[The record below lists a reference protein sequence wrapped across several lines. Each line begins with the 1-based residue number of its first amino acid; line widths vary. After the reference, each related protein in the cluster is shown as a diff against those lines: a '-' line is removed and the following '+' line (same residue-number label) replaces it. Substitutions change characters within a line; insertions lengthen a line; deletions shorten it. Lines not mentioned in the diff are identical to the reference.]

1 MKIFKKIIYIVEFI
15 GFYLLKLVQ
24 ANLFI
29 AYDIITPRMITK
41 PAFLNIQVN
50 IKSDFGLLLFG
61 NLLSMTPG
69 SLCVDLSDD
78 KKEMKVHILYHE
90 SIDKMIDEIAKIQ
103 NRIIRI
109 SK

>member
-1 MKIFKKIIYIVEFI
+1 MKTLKKIVYIVEFI
-15 GFYLLKLVQ
+15 GFYIIKLIQ

-29 AYDIITPRMITK
+29 AYDILTPRMMTK

-50 IKSDFGLLLFG
+50 IKSDFGLLLFT

-69 SLCVDLSDD
+69 SLCVDLSHDR
-78 KKEMKVHILYHE
+78 KEMKVHILYHE
-90 SIDKMIDEIAKIQ
+90 SIEKMKDEITGIQ